1 MASTARHYLWAP
13 LIVLLGIFFA
23 HEAGHLQAE
32 REVTQQRADALNVL
46 AMHRARLEGV
56 LNASLYLTGGLSSLI
71 AVEGGISAE
80 RFNLLAQDL
89 IGLNPHI
96 RNIALAPDNT
106 VVLTYPLAGNEAA
119 IGLHYPDNAE
129 QWPAV
134 QRAMELKHAVVAGP
148 IRLAQGGEGIVNRVP
163 IFLRGGERPG
173 AYWGVVSSVI
183 NFDTLLEA
191 SGLGAPD
198 SPYVF
203 ALRHGECGD
212 VDTTP
217 FWGEPEMF
225 TAEHVELSVRLPEA
239 TWTLALRPRAGWTDR
254 IGYQTEAF
262 WIGVVLTL
270 LIAGLVHMLLRK
282 QRAISHLA
290 MHDSLTE
297 LLNRRAFDDRLEEA
311 AARQLR
317 HGGSFAVL
325 HLDLDGFK
333 PINDKLGHAAGDQAL
348 SIIAARMR
356 EVLRLDDV
364 CARFGG
370 DEFGILVQSSNPSAM
385 KMAEQVAQKV
395 LMAINQPMQIDGRRV
410 NCSVSIGIAACPE
423 HTCEEGG
430 LMRFADQAMYQAKAA
445 GKGRWMVWKD
455 EGHPLT

>member
-1 MASTARHYLWAP
+1 MVSTARHHLWAL
-13 LIVLLGIFFA
+13 LIVLLGVFFA

-32 REVTQQRADALNVL
+32 REATQQRADALNVL

-80 RFNLLAQDL
+80 RFTLLAQDL

-106 VVLTYPLAGNEAA
+106 IVQTYPLSGNEAI
-119 IGLHYPDNAE
+119 IGLHYPDKAE

-134 QRAMELKHAVVAGP
+134 QRAMELRHAVVAGP
-148 IRLAQGGEGIVNRVP
+148 ILLAQGGTGIVNRVP
-163 IFLRGGERPG
+163 VFLRGGERSG
-173 AYWGVVSSVI
+173 TYWGLVSSVI

-191 SGLGAPD
+191 SGLLDPA

-203 ALRHGECGD
+203 ALRHGERGG
-212 VDTTP
+212 VDRAP
-217 FWGEPEMF
+217 FWGEPETF
-225 TAEHVELSVRLPEA
+225 AAEHVELSVRLPEA
-239 TWTLALRPRAGWTDR
+239 AWTLALRPREGWTDR
-254 IGYQTEAF
+254 VGCQTEAF

-270 LIAGLVHMLLRK
+270 LIAALVHVLLRK

-333 PINDKLGHAAGDQAL
+333 PINDKLGHAVGDQAL
-348 SIIAARMR
+348 RVIATRMR

-370 DEFGILVQSSNPSAM
+370 DEFGILVQSASPSVM
-385 KMAEQVAQKV
+385 RMAEQVAQKV
-395 LMAINQPMQIDGRRV
+395 LTAINQPMQIDGHRV
-410 NCSVSIGIAACPE
+410 SCSVSIGIAVCPE

-430 LMRFADQAMYQAKAA
+430 LMRIADQAMYQAKAA
-445 GKGRWMVWKD
+445 GKGRWRVWQD
-455 EGHPLT
+455 EQDLA